1 MNLRKY
7 ASNKVIAIVTAIML
21 VISGFITQHYKI
33 KKLQDELYI
42 QQNMTE
48 QRYNYTATSA
58 DIKTLEEELNSLCE
72 YKILDGTVNIKH
84 TYAYQK
90 DSILGLKKK
99 YKLVGTAD
107 FYYELVVNF
116 KDVKIISFT
125 DDEIVLEID
134 YPVVN
139 EDACH
144 RVPNTFIR
152 FDDECDESLLS
163 NKEDAETATRVPA
176 PASQGKSKEK
186 IRARA
191 AVKQNRG
198 FSFLYRQQAQ
208 EIFAYY
214 KAKKSRKSQILCF
227 V

>member
-72 YKILDGTVNIKH
+72 YKILDGMVNIKH

-152 FDDECDESLLS
+152 LDDECDESLLS
-163 NKEDAETATRVPA
+163 NKEDAETATRYWEDTFDCKGTKFISEYYTYEDVKKDITKVTILEIKTLLEELGY
-176 PASQGKSKEK
+176 SQNLEV
-186 IRARA
+186 IVR
-191 AVKQNRG
+191 
-198 FSFLYRQQAQ
+198 
-208 EIFAYY
+208 
-214 KAKKSRKSQILCF
+214 
-227 V
+227 

>member
-1 MNLRKY
+1 MSLRKY
-7 ASNKVIAIVTAIML
+7 ASKKIIAIVTAIML
-21 VISGFITQHYKI
+21 VISGITIQHYKI
-33 KKLQDELYI
+33 KKLQNELYI

-48 QRYNYTATSA
+48 QRYNYTATSVN
-58 DIKTLEEELNSLCE
+58 IKTLEEELNSLCE

-90 DSILGLKKK
+90 DGILGFKKK

-116 KDVKIISFT
+116 KDIKIISLT
-125 DDEIVLEID
+125 DDEIILEIN

-152 FDDECDESLLS
+152 LDDECDENLLS
-163 NKEDAETATRVPA
+163 NKEDAEKATRHWEDTFDCKGTEFISEYYTYADVKKDIKKITIREIKTLLEELGY
-176 PASQGKSKEK
+176 SQNLEA
-186 IRARA
+186 I
-191 AVKQNRG
+191 VK
-198 FSFLYRQQAQ
+198 
-208 EIFAYY
+208 
-214 KAKKSRKSQILCF
+214 
-227 V
+227 